1 MKHKNVRIGRS
12 RFYVFGRGGRMME
25 CLGCKLANEEE
36 IIYKVYE
43 DDYVTCFL
51 DHAPFYP
58 GHTLIVPK
66 KHVLEVDELDDV
78 VAKSIMDASKLI
90 AKAIKTLYKPDG
102 ITICQNGG
110 IFNEL
115 THYHMHVVPRYKER
129 SFAEFYTVQPGE
141 QQNHNFEE
149 TMNLLKE
156 AIEKIIHSEK
166 V

>member
-1 MKHKNVRIGRS
+1 
-12 RFYVFGRGGRMME
+12 ME

-36 IIYKVYE
+36 IIYRIYE

-51 DHAPFYP
+51 DHEPFYP

-66 KHVLEVDELDDV
+66 QHVVEVDELDDI

-90 AKAIKTLYKPDG
+90 AKAIKLLYKPDSV
-102 ITICQNGG
+102 TICQNGG

-129 SFAEFYTVQPGE
+129 SFAEFYTVELGE
-141 QQNHNFEE
+141 KKNYNLEE
-149 TMNLLKE
+149 TKYLLQE
-156 AIEKIIHSEK
+156 AIEQMLFTEK
-166 V
+166 A

>member
-1 MKHKNVRIGRS
+1 MKHKNVRAVFS
-12 RFYVFGRGGRMME
+12 RFYVLERGESVMD

-36 IIYKVYE
+36 KIYKVYE

-51 DHAPFYP
+51 DHTPFYP

-66 KHVLEVDELDDV
+66 QHVLEVDELDDV
-78 VAKSIMDASKLI
+78 VAKSIMDASKI
-90 AKAIKTLYKPDG
+90 ITKAIKLVYEPDG

-141 QQNHNFEE
+141 KKSYNFEE
-149 TMNLLKE
+149 TKNLLKE
-156 AIEKIIHSEK
+156 AIEQILLTEK

>member
-1 MKHKNVRIGRS
+1 
-12 RFYVFGRGGRMME
+12 ME
-25 CLGCKLANEEE
+25 CLGCKLASEEE
-36 IIYKVYE
+36 NIYKVYE

-51 DHAPFYP
+51 DHEPFYP

-66 KHVLEVDELDDV
+66 QHVVEVDELDDV

-90 AKAIKTLYKPDG
+90 AKAIKLLYKPDG

-129 SFAEFYTVQPGE
+129 SFAEFYMVQLGE
-141 QQNHNFEE
+141 KKNYNLEE
-149 TMNLLKE
+149 TKHLLQE
-156 AIEKIIHSEK
+156 SIEKILITEK
-166 V
+166 A

>member
-51 DHAPFYP
+51 DHAPFYT

-66 KHVLEVDELDDV
+66 QHVVEVDELEDC
-78 VAKSIMDASKLI
+78 VAQAIMDASKLI
-90 AKAIKTLYKPDG
+90 SKAIKLLYKPDG
-102 ITICQNGG
+102 ITICPA
-110 IFNEL
+110 L
-115 THYHMHVVPRYKER
+115 TGSKIPY
-129 SFAEFYTVQPGE
+129 
-141 QQNHNFEE
+141 
-149 TMNLLKE
+149 LK
-156 AIEKIIHSEK
+156 IQ
-166 V
+166 

>member
-1 MKHKNVRIGRS
+1 MFLIKGES
-12 RFYVFGRGGRMME
+12 MME

-36 IIYKVYE
+36 KIYKIYE

-51 DHAPFYP
+51 DHEPFYT

-66 KHVLEVDELDDV
+66 QHVVEVDELDDV

-90 AKAIKTLYKPDG
+90 AKAIKVLYKPDG

-129 SFAEFYTVQPGE
+129 SFAEFYTVQSGE
-141 QQNHNFEE
+141 KKNHNLEE
-149 TMNLLKE
+149 IKTLLKE
-156 AIEKIIHSEK
+156 EIEQVLLTEK
-166 V
+166 E

>member
-1 MKHKNVRIGRS
+1 
-12 RFYVFGRGGRMME
+12 ME

-36 IIYKVYE
+36 IIYKIYE

-51 DHAPFYP
+51 DHEPFYS

-66 KHVLEVDELDDV
+66 QHVVEVDELDDV

-90 AKAIKTLYKPDG
+90 AKAIKALYEPDG

-129 SFAEFYTVQPGE
+129 SFAEFYMVQLGE
-141 QQNHNFEE
+141 KKNHNFEE
-149 TMNLLKE
+149 IKNLLRE
-156 AIEKIIHSEK
+156 SIEKILITEK
-166 V
+166 T

>member
-1 MKHKNVRIGRS
+1 
-12 RFYVFGRGGRMME
+12 MME
-25 CLGCKLANEEE
+25 CLGCKLASGEEK
-36 IIYKVYE
+36 IYKVYE
-43 DDYVTCFL
+43 DEYVICFL
-51 DHAPFYP
+51 DHEPFYS

-66 KHVLEVDELDDV
+66 QHVLEVDELDDV
-78 VAKSIMDASKLI
+78 VAKSIMDASKI
-90 AKAIKTLYKPDG
+90 ITKAIKLVYEPDG

-141 QQNHNFEE
+141 KKSYNFEE
-149 TMNLLKE
+149 TKNLLKE
-156 AIEKIIHSEK
+156 AIEQILLTEK

>member
-1 MKHKNVRIGRS
+1 MKHKNVRAVFS
-12 RFYVFGRGGRMME
+12 RFYVLERGESVMD
-25 CLGCKLANEEE
+25 CLGCKLANEEGK
-36 IIYKVYE
+36 IYKVYE

-66 KHVLEVDELDDV
+66 QHVVEVDELDDV
-78 VAKSIMDASKLI
+78 VAKSITDASKII
-90 AKAIKTLYKPDG
+90 AKAIKSLYELDG

-115 THYHMHVVPRYKER
+115 THYHVHVVPRYKER
-129 SFAEFYTVQPGE
+129 SFAEFYTVQLGE
-141 QQNHNFEE
+141 EQNHNLEE
-149 TMNLLKE
+149 TKNLLKE
-156 AIEKIIHSEK
+156 AIEQMLLTEK

>member
-1 MKHKNVRIGRS
+1 MFLIKRES
-12 RFYVFGRGGRMME
+12 MME

-36 IIYKVYE
+36 KIYKIYE

-51 DHAPFYP
+51 DHEPFYT

-66 KHVLEVDELDDV
+66 QHVVEVDELDDV

-90 AKAIKTLYKPDG
+90 AKAIKVLYKPDG

-129 SFAEFYTVQPGE
+129 SFAEFYTVQSGE
-141 QQNHNFEE
+141 KKNHNLEE
-149 TMNLLKE
+149 IKTLLKE
-156 AIEKIIHSEK
+156 EIEQVLLTEK
-166 V
+166 A

>member
-1 MKHKNVRIGRS
+1 MKHKNVRIWLS
-12 RFYVFGRGGRMME
+12 RFYVLERGESVMD

-36 IIYKVYE
+36 KIYKIYE

-51 DHAPFYP
+51 DHEPFYT

-66 KHVLEVDELDDV
+66 QHVVEVDELDDV

-90 AKAIKTLYKPDG
+90 AKAIKVLYKPDG

-129 SFAEFYTVQPGE
+129 SFAEFYTVQSGE
-141 QQNHNFEE
+141 KKNHNLEE
-149 TMNLLKE
+149 IKTLLKE
-156 AIEKIIHSEK
+156 EIEQVLLTEK
-166 V
+166 A

>member
-1 MKHKNVRIGRS
+1 
-12 RFYVFGRGGRMME
+12 ME

-36 IIYKVYE
+36 IIYKIYE

-51 DHAPFYP
+51 DHEPFYS

-66 KHVLEVDELDDV
+66 QHVVEVDELDDV

-90 AKAIKTLYKPDG
+90 AKAIKLLYKPDG
-102 ITICQNGG
+102 ITVCQNGG

-129 SFAEFYTVQPGE
+129 SFAEFYAVQPGE
-141 QQNHNFEE
+141 QQNHNLEE
-149 TMNLLKE
+149 TQNLLQE
-156 AIEKIIHSEK
+156 VIEQILLTKK